1 MSGGNGTSIA
11 LGINGADIVIDHS
24 GAMFWPA
31 MGLLAVADLH
41 LEKGSSFAQRGSHLP
56 PYDTRATITRLA
68 EVATRYHPRHV
79 ICVGDSFHD
88 GEAADRLA
96 DSDAA
101 DLRRLT
107 NRCDWTWICGNH
119 DVRPPTDW
127 GGRIADDV
135 VVGPL
140 VFRHEARPRAGAG
153 EVSGHFHPKA
163 GFSVRGRYVSGRC
176 FVSDGRRLILP
187 AFGAY
192 AGGLDVRDPAITSL
206 FPDGCRICLIG
217 RSRLH
222 SMQCSVS
229 VFAGEG

>member
-1 MSGGNGTSIA
+1 M
-11 LGINGADIVIDHS
+11 
-24 GAMFWPA
+24 
-31 MGLLAVADLH
+31 
-41 LEKGSSFAQRGSHLP
+41 
-56 PYDTRATITRLA
+56 
-68 EVATRYHPRHV
+68 TRYRPRHL

-96 DSDAA
+96 DGDAA
-101 DLRRLT
+101 DLRLLT
-107 NRCDWTWICGNH
+107 SRCDWTWICGNH
-119 DVRPPTDW
+119 DVRPSTDW
-127 GGRIADDV
+127 GGRVADDV
-135 VVGPL
+135 VMGPL
-140 VFRHEARPRAGAG
+140 VFRYEAQPRAGAG

-163 GFSVRGRYVSGRC
+163 GFSVHGRFVSGRC
-176 FVSDGRRLILP
+176 FVTDGRRLILP

-192 AGGLDVRDPAITSL
+192 TGGLDVPDPAIAGL